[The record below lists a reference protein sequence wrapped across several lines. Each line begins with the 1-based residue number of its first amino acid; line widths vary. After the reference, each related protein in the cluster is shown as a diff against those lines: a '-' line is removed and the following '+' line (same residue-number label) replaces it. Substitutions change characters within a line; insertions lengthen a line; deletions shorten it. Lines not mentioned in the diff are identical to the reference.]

1 MALPGVIFIFWRTPP
16 PRPWSQ
22 SSTTISANGSA
33 SGIHDGDHA
42 EEIFSRLIA
51 SAFKFLNRNGG
62 SAVRHVR
69 GWFYQIA
76 NHVTGQ
82 YLKEIHKY
90 DSEALEEILRGNR
103 SLPDVHIQNEEL
115 LLDVV
120 RTTINGLKPRL
131 REFIELDLIELRSP
145 SEICQR
151 MRITPT
157 SYRTLKHRAF
167 KALRNAILEK
177 GISPL

>member
-1 MALPGVIFIFWRTPP
+1 MRDAAHYASVWLYQALFSFFGERLPLGLGRELYNHICKRLL
-16 PRPWSQ
+16 R
-22 SSTTISANGSA
+22 A
-33 SGIHDGDHA
+33 GIHDGDHA

-115 LLDVV
+115 LWTLCV
-120 RTTINGLKPRL
+120 RRL
-131 REFIELDLIELRSP
+131 
-145 SEICQR
+145 
-151 MRITPT
+151 TV
-157 SYRTLKHRAF
+157 
-167 KALRNAILEK
+167 
-177 GISPL
+177 